1 MRCKQCEK
9 VAVCEIKTPLEY
21 SYALEALSKM
31 VKAGELE
38 ITYQTCPMELIILKD
53 GRFFADKLFHQ
64 FRCTKC
70 GTVYGMFINT
80 KCGGEIKINDKV
92 FDPSDY
98 PDKKRKINNAA
109 DIAC

>member
-70 GTVYGMFINT
+70 GTVYGMFI
-80 KCGGEIKINDKV
+80 CGGEIKINDKV

-98 PDKKRKINNAA
+98 PDKKEEDK
-109 DIAC
+109 

>member
-92 FDPSDY
+92 FNPSDY
-98 PDKKRKINNAA
+98 TDKKEEDK
-109 DIAC
+109 